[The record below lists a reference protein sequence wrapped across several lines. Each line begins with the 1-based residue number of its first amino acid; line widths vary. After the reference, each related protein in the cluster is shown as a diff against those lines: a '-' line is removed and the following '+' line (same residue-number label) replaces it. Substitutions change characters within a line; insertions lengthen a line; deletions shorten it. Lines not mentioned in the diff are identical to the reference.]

1 MCLEVYCDASYHENK
16 KSKIAFII
24 KDDMCKVH
32 ESCNAIVTNG
42 CYEAELKALD
52 FALDYLLDNKLNT
65 KALNIYSDCQPAV
78 EVINKDKKIKSRYK
92 KLITVIK
99 NKLKI
104 LKDIYNC
111 TLQWISRKFNKDA
124 DEITRSIKLPQ
135 QPYSLSSN
143 LHRGIVHNGITYRVP
158 PQTEKM
164 FPIDNIKVPGYML
177 RSKPDKVKV
186 NFVKNYYS
194 VYLVLDKPIKINEC
208 NELKDGYIR
217 YAIAKEI
224 GLNLVPV
231 YGG

>member
-1 MCLEVYCDASYHENK
+1 MCLEVYCDASYQNK

-24 KDDMCKVH
+24 KQNMRKIH
-32 ESCNAIVTNG
+32 ESCDVITTNG

-52 FALDYLLDNKLNT
+52 LALDYLLINKLKT
-65 KALNIYSDCQPAV
+65 KELRLYSDCQPAV
-78 EVINKDKKIKSRYK
+78 NVINKNQKDKSRYK
-92 KLITVIK
+92 ELITIIK
-99 NKLKI
+99 NKLRI
-104 LKDIYNC
+104 LKDIYKC
-111 TLQWISRKFNKDA
+111 TLNWISRKFNKDA
-124 DEITRSIKLPQ
+124 DSITRYAKLPKS
-135 QPYSLSSN
+135 PYSLSSN
-143 LHRGIVHNGITYRVP
+143 LHKDIIHDGITYRVP
-158 PQTEKM
+158 PRTEKM

-194 VYLVLDKPIKINEC
+194 VYQVLDKPIKINEC